1 MTVLEL
7 QAKKA
12 ELAKR
17 ILLLDDES
25 IINKLSN
32 LYTSLTENYPCDFS
46 VEEVV
51 KACEEAIQQHEE
63 KRTIPLSQIK
73 RKSS

>member
-12 ELAKR
+12 ELAKC
-17 ILLLDDES
+17 ILALDDES

-32 LYTSLTENYPCDFS
+32 LYSNLTNNYPCDYS
-46 VEEVV
+46 IEEVAQ
-51 KACEEAIQQHEE
+51 ACREAIRQHKEG
-63 KRTIPLSQIK
+63 KTIPLSDIK
-73 RKSS
+73 HKVL